1 MQKKYYGVIPPIVT
15 PITEKE
21 TVDEEGFRKLLDYC
35 VDGGLHGIFV
45 AGSNGETLALTQ
57 KERNHAIQIA
67 LDQVKDRVPVMCGVM
82 DSSTQRVIDNI
93 KDVEQ
98 MGGQCAVVTPIF
110 YDRHTS
116 QDETVRHFE
125 RILKETNID
134 LMIYNIPPFTGIKL
148 TGATMLKIAA
158 LDRRVVGCKDSSG
171 SFADFVPVLE
181 TYRDTPF
188 SVLQGATPL
197 AMASLLMGA
206 DGFVPSMAPVFPRLF
221 AKAYEAGISLDCK
234 EAWKYNRLIRET
246 SKVLGMTK
254 NATAA
259 AKYAISLRG
268 FTRKDVIMPQDA
280 ILPAEEDAIR
290 QAVADIDEMIA
301 AAGI

>member
-45 AGSNGETLALTQ
+45 AGSNGETMALTQ
-57 KERNHAIQIA
+57 RERSRAIQIA
-67 LDQVKDRVPVMCGVM
+67 LDQVGDRVPVMCGVM
-82 DSSTQRVIDNI
+82 DTSTRRVIDNI
-93 KDVEQ
+93 KDLEQ
-98 MGGQCAVVTPIF
+98 MGGRCAVVTPVF

-125 RILKETNID
+125 QILKETSID
-134 LMIYNIPPFTGIKL
+134 LVLYNIPPFTGIKL

-158 LDRRVVGCKDSSG
+158 LDPRVAGCKDSSG

-221 AKAYEAGISLDCK
+221 AKAYEAGISLDCR
-234 EAWKYNRLIRET
+234 EAWKYNQLIRET
-246 SKVLGMTK
+246 SKVLSMTK

-259 AKYAISLRG
+259 AKFAISLRG
-268 FTRKDVIMPQDA
+268 FTRKDVIMPQDS
-280 ILPAEEDAIR
+280 ILPEEEDAIR
-290 QAVADIDEMIA
+290 RAVAAIDDQIA

>member
-1 MQKKYYGVIPPIVT
+1 MHKKYYGVIPPIVT

-21 TVDEEGFRKLLDYC
+21 TVDEENFRKLLDYC
-35 VDGGLHGIFV
+35 IDGGLHGIFV
-45 AGSNGETLALTQ
+45 AGSNGETMALTQ
-57 KERNHAIQIA
+57 KERSHAIQIA
-67 LDQVKDRVPVMCGVM
+67 LDQVKGRVPVMCGVM

-98 MGGQCAVVTPIF
+98 MGGQCAVVTPVF

-125 RILKETNID
+125 RILKETSID
-134 LMIYNIPPFTGIKL
+134 LMIYNIPLFTGIKL

-158 LDRRVVGCKDSSG
+158 LDRRVAGCKDSSG

-181 TYRDTPF
+181 TYRGTPF

-221 AKAYEAGISLDCK
+221 AKAYEAGASLDCK
-234 EAWKYNRLIRET
+234 EAWKYNQLIRET
-246 SKVLGMTK
+246 SKVLSMTK

-268 FTRKDVIMPQDA
+268 LTRKDVIMPQDT

-290 QAVADIDEMIA
+290 RAVAAIDEKIA

>member
-1 MQKKYYGVIPPIVT
+1 MHKKYYGVIPPVVT

-21 TVDEEGFRKLLDYC
+21 TVDEAGFRKLLEYC
-35 VDGGLHGIFV
+35 IDGGLHGIFV
-45 AGSNGETLALTQ
+45 AGSNGETMALTQ
-57 KERNHAIQIA
+57 GERNRAIQIA
-67 LDQVKDRVPVMCGVM
+67 IDQVNGRVPVMCGVM
-82 DSSTQRVIDNI
+82 DTSTQRVIDNI
-93 KDVEQ
+93 KVVEQ
-98 MGGQCAVVTPIF
+98 MGGQCAVVTPVF

-125 RILKETNID
+125 RILRETSID
-134 LMIYNIPPFTGIKL
+134 LMIYNIPLFTGIKL

-158 LDRRVVGCKDSSG
+158 LDRRVAGCKDSSG
-171 SFADFVPVLE
+171 SFADFASVLE
-181 TYRDTPF
+181 TCRDTPF
-188 SVLQGATPL
+188 SILQGATPL

-221 AKAYEAGISLDCK
+221 AKAYEAGISLDCR
-234 EAWKYNRLIRET
+234 ETWKYNQLIRET

-268 FTRKDVIMPQDA
+268 LIRKDVIMPQDS
-280 ILPAEEDAIR
+280 ILAAEEESIR
-290 QAVADIDEMIA
+290 QAVAEIDRMIVD
-301 AAGI
+301 AGI